1 MLKKPSY
8 YLIFLV
14 LSFMGVIQFSFAV
27 DSANRVTDSTKVKT
41 VFRESQSSKSATD
54 RIEALEKKVDIYNSD
69 KELWG
74 NSLERANVL
83 FTVINALILLIAGL
97 GYFALFRN
105 LIKSIET
112 KIEVRMSELEYRQH
126 INESLVYRTMY
137 FNCVA
142 TNQFGAAILWAS
154 RVILKEAEN
163 PRNDDMNTNRIHSFI
178 KNMQQLVDDHIGVDV
193 TLDPREITE
202 VVDNYESVAQI
213 CKNKLSEEMYQSIK
227 AICSKIYGY
236 TSNTNQN
243 TKT

>member
-1 MLKKPSY
+1 
-8 YLIFLV
+8 
-14 LSFMGVIQFSFAV
+14 MGVIQFSFAV

>member
-1 MLKKPSY
+1 MLKKRSCIF
-8 YLIFLV
+8 IFLG
-14 LSFMGVIQFSFAV
+14 LCFIGVVQLGFAV
-27 DSANRVTDSTKVKT
+27 DSKNQITDSTEVNT
-41 VFRESQSSKSATD
+41 PLRGSQSSSQSIND
-54 RIEALEKKVDIYNSD
+54 RIEALEKRVDIYNSD

-112 KIEVRMSELEYRQH
+112 KIEVRMSDLEYRQH

-142 TNQFGAAILWAS
+142 TNQYGAAILWAS

-163 PRNDDMNTNRIHSFI
+163 PRNADMNTNRIHSFI
-178 KNMQQLVDDHIGVDV
+178 KNMQKLVDDHIGVDV

-236 TSNTNQN
+236 TSKTNQN
-243 TKT
+243 TE

>member
-1 MLKKPSY
+1 MLKKRSCIF
-8 YLIFLV
+8 IFLAIC
-14 LSFMGVIQFSFAV
+14 FIGVIQFSYAV
-27 DSANRVTDSTKVKT
+27 DSTNQVTDDTTANT
-41 VFRESQSSKSATD
+41 VFRGSQTTKSVTD
-54 RIEALEKKVDIYNSD
+54 RIDALEKRVDIYNSD

-83 FTVINALILLIAGL
+83 FSVINALILLIAGL

-112 KIEVRMSELEYRQH
+112 RINDRISELEYRQH

-163 PRNDDMNTNRIHSFI
+163 PRHADMNTNRIHSFI
-178 KNMQQLVDDHIGVDV
+178 KNMQQLVDDHIGVDI

-202 VVDNYESVAQI
+202 VVDNYEKVAQI
-213 CKNKLSEEMYQSIK
+213 CKNKLSEDMYQNIT

-236 TSNTNQN
+236 TTSTHQSSDQ
-243 TKT
+243 